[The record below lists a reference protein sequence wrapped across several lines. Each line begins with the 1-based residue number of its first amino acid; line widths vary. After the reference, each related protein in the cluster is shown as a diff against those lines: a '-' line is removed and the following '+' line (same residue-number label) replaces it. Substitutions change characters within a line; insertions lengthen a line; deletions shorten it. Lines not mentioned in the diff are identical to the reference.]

1 MKHVYPGSCPICG
14 ELRALQITETGRWE
28 PGDPPVYVPEWT
40 TITAPT
46 RKAPGEE
53 RGVCKDCGYQTIREL
68 PYSADAKDIINRI
81 PLIYPLVGIP
91 ALILLFVVLQEISV
105 VRRRKGK

>member
-1 MKHVYPGSCPICG
+1 PHEHDFSGEWKSDEKGHWHECPEDG
-14 ELRALQITETGRWE
+14 ER
-28 PGDPPVYVPEWT
+28 GDEAEHDFEWT

-46 RKAPGEE
+46 RKTSGEE
-53 RGVCKDCGYQTIREL
+53 RGVCKVCGYQTIREL
-68 PYSADAKDIINRI
+68 PYSADGKDIINRI